1 MDATNAN
8 QDLLDELRSA
18 VAERRVPDPRARQA
32 LASLTDPALMRK
44 AGRLLAGLEP
54 REDSLRRARIAILA
68 TCTIGAYDNLL
79 RATLV
84 GGGVLPAIEPKAYGT
99 FEMSLAT
106 ASLAAGDNPD
116 ILALLIDESYFLP
129 RDWDAADAPGL
140 IGYIQA
146 RLETFGNLVA
156 SYAAR
161 ASATIVLHTVP
172 APVVMLDTIVSWD
185 GRASIAQAWHRVNAG
200 LLALAEEHGQVMA
213 IDFAALLA
221 DAPVA
226 ARDERLRQYGDIPYT
241 DGALLILAQQ
251 VRRAVQAKLGLSRKV
266 LAIDLD
272 NTLWGGVVGE
282 VGAAGLELGGLYPG
296 NCYLALQRTVRRLRD
311 QGVVLMLASK
321 NDPEVAEPVLAEHP
335 EVVLRPEAFSARAVN
350 WLPKPEN
357 MRRAAQSLNLPV
369 RSWVFMD
376 DSDFERWQVSTELP
390 DVAVVSAAGEPAYLV
405 RSLVRDGWFDV
416 MTLTDTDRQRAELYR
431 TRMERSE
438 FETGFDT
445 QTKYLQALDINVE
458 IAPVT
463 NYTISRV
470 AQLAAR
476 TNQFNLTGLRYDE
489 TATTAMNDSAEYL
502 VSSISVTD
510 RFGPEGIV
518 GAVWVQLGERTWTVL
533 NMVMSCRVLGR
544 GVELGTIGWLAR
556 RARDSGAVAVKGR
569 YVPSGR
575 NEVAAGFWEKAGFT
589 SAEDGEYVLDL
600 PGQVVDVPDWI
611 TLLGQDVQTI

>member
-1 MDATNAN
+1 
-8 QDLLDELRSA
+8 
-18 VAERRVPDPRARQA
+18 
-32 LASLTDPALMRK
+32 
-44 AGRLLAGLEP
+44 
-54 REDSLRRARIAILA
+54 LA

-106 ASLAAGDNPD
+106 ARLAAGDDPD
-116 ILALLIDESYFLP
+116 FLALLIDESYFLP

-146 RLETFGNLVA
+146 RLETLRNLVA
-156 SYAAR
+156 SYAAHTC
-161 ASATIVLHTVP
+161 ATIVLHTVP

-185 GRASIAQAWHRVNAG
+185 ARALVAQAWHQVNAG
-200 LLALAEEHGQVMA
+200 LLGLAGETRQVMA
-213 IDFAALLA
+213 IDLAALLA
-221 DAPVA
+221 DAPGA
-226 ARDERLRQYGDIPYT
+226 ARDERMRQYGDIPYT

-296 NCYLALQRTVRRLRD
+296 NCYLALQRAVRRLRD

-321 NDPEVAEPVLAEHP
+321 NDPEVAEGVLAEHP

-350 WLPKPEN
+350 WQAKPEN
-357 MRRAAQSLNLPV
+357 MRRAAQSLNLPL

-458 IAPVT
+458 IVPVT
-463 NYTISRV
+463 KYTIARV

-544 GVELGTIGWLAR
+544 GVELATIGWLAG
-556 RARDSGAVAVKGR
+556 RARACGAVALKGR
-569 YVPSGR
+569 YVRSGR

-600 PGQVVDVPDWI
+600 HGQVVDGPDWI
-611 TLLGQDVQTI
+611 TLLEQDVQTI